1 MCAPGLCP
9 TGKFFRMNDRTSEYH
24 ESLWTLIASP
34 LIWAVHFL
42 ACYLTAA
49 IWCAKLGNSQ
59 RSFLEVRLS
68 IAVFTVMA
76 LTGIAVNGRAGYR
89 HHRLDHS
96 RLPHSADSEE
106 DRYRFL
112 GFATV
117 LLAGLSAVATLF
129 VAAAA
134 VFIGNCN

>member
-1 MCAPGLCP
+1 
-9 TGKFFRMNDRTSEYH
+9 MNGRTSEHH

-49 IWCAKLGNSQ
+49 IWCAKLGDSQ
-59 RSFLEVRLS
+59 RSFQEVRLA
-68 IAVFTVMA
+68 IAVFTVVA
-76 LTGIAVNGRAGYR
+76 LLGIAINGRTGYQ
-89 HHRLDHS
+89 HHRLGDA

-117 LLAGLSAVATLF
+117 LLAVLSAVATLF

-134 VFIGNCN
+134 VFISSCD

>member
-1 MCAPGLCP
+1 
-9 TGKFFRMNDRTSEYH
+9 MNGRTSEQH

-34 LIWAVHFL
+34 IIWAAHFL

-49 IWCAKLGNSQ
+49 VWCAKFGNSQ
-59 RSFLEVRLS
+59 RSFQEVRLA
-68 IAVFTVMA
+68 IAAFTLMA
-76 LTGIAVNGRAGYR
+76 LVGIGINGLAGYQ
-89 HHRLDHS
+89 HHRLGES
-96 RLPHSADSEE
+96 QLPHAEDSEE

-117 LLAGLSAVATLF
+117 LLAGLSGVATLF

-134 VFIGNCN
+134 VFVSSCD